1 MRIETIKDVLNI
13 LAHPLHGGTHSK
25 VRKASIHEKTS
36 EDILEK
42 WLMFC

>member
-1 MRIETIKDVLNI
+1 MRIETIKDVLKI

-25 VRKASIHEKTS
+25 VRKAAS

>member
-25 VRKASIHEKTS
+25 VREAASDEKTS
-36 EDILEK
+36 EYILEK